1 MGGSVTKLA
10 IYAGTFDPFTF
21 GHIDIARRA
30 HRLFP
35 RLVIAI
41 TTNPEKSAL
50 FSLEERREII
60 RDASRE
66 MREVSVDAFDGLLVD
81 YVRRK
86 GAHVIIRGIRALSD
100 FEYEFQMA
108 LMNRKLSDEIE
119 TVFLMPHEKYSYLSS
134 RLVKEIAL
142 FGGDVSSFVTP
153 MAEKLLKERAILR
166 GTRGLGLE
174 R

>member
-1 MGGSVTKLA
+1 MTALA

-35 RLVIAI
+35 RLIIAV

-50 FSLEERREII
+50 FTLDERRQII
-60 RDASRE
+60 RDASRGI
-66 MREVSVDAFDGLLVD
+66 RGVSIDAFEGLLVD
-81 YVRRK
+81 YAHRK
-86 GAHVIIRGIRALSD
+86 GARVVIRGIRALSD

-142 FGGDVSSFVTP
+142 LGGDVSAFVTP
-153 MAEKLLKERAILR
+153 MVERMLKERAALHQRRIAR
-166 GTRGLGLE
+166 R
-174 R
+174 RR

>member
-1 MGGSVTKLA
+1 MTALA

-35 RLVIAI
+35 RLVIAVS
-41 TTNPEKSAL
+41 TNPEKSAL
-50 FSLEERREII
+50 FSLAERQRII
-60 RDASRE
+60 RDAVRG
-66 MREVSVDAFDGLLVD
+66 RRGVSIDSFDGLLVN
-81 YVRRK
+81 YMRRK
-86 GAHVIIRGIRALSD
+86 GARVVIRGLRALSD

-108 LMNRKLSDEIE
+108 LMNRKLNEEIE

-142 FGGDVSSFVTP
+142 LGGDVSQFVTP
-153 MAEKLLKERAILR
+153 MVERMLKERIA
-166 GTRGLGLE
+166 TR
-174 R
+174 

>member
-1 MGGSVTKLA
+1 MTATAV
-10 IYAGTFDPFTF
+10 YPGTFDPVTF

-35 RLVIAI
+35 RLVIAV

-50 FSLEERREII
+50 FSLDERRQII
-60 RDASRE
+60 RDATRG
-66 MREVSVDAFDGLLVD
+66 MRGVSIDSFDGLLVD

-86 GAHVIIRGIRALSD
+86 GARVVIRGIRALSD

-108 LMNRKLSDEIE
+108 LMNRKLCDEIE

-134 RLVKEIAL
+134 RLVREIAL
-142 FGGDVSSFVTP
+142 LGGDVSGFVTP
-153 MAEKLLKERAILR
+153 MVEKMLKERAALH
-166 GTRGLGLE
+166 GAAQRGL
-174 R
+174 RQ

>member
-1 MGGSVTKLA
+1 MTTPA

-35 RLVIAI
+35 RLIVAVS
-41 TTNPEKSAL
+41 TNPDKAAL
-50 FSLEERREII
+50 FSLAERQRII
-60 RDASRE
+60 RDAVKG
-66 MREVSVDAFDGLLVD
+66 MRGVSVESFDGLLVD
-81 YVRRK
+81 YMQRR
-86 GAHVIIRGIRALSD
+86 GARVVIRGLRALSD

-108 LMNRKLSDEIE
+108 LMNRKLNEEIE

-142 FGGDVSSFVTP
+142 LGGDVSQFVTP
-153 MAEKLLKERAILR
+153 MVEGMLKERTTTDQKRHRRR
-166 GTRGLGLE
+166 GR
-174 R
+174 

>member
-1 MGGSVTKLA
+1 MTTLA

-30 HRLFP
+30 YRLFP
-35 RLVIAI
+35 RLIIAV

-50 FSLEERREII
+50 FSLEERQQII
-60 RDASRE
+60 RDATRG
-66 MREVSVDAFDGLLVD
+66 MRGVSIDAFEGLLVD
-81 YVRRK
+81 YGRRK
-86 GAHVIIRGIRALSD
+86 GARVVIRGIRALSD

-142 FGGDVSSFVTP
+142 LGGDVSAFVTP
-153 MAEKLLKERAILR
+153 MVEKMLKKRAALHQRRIAGR
-166 GTRGLGLE
+166 R

>member
-1 MGGSVTKLA
+1 MTALA

-21 GHIDIARRA
+21 GHLDIARRA

-35 RLVIAI
+35 RLVIAV

-50 FSLEERREII
+50 FSLQERQQII
-60 RDASRE
+60 RDATRG
-66 MREVSVDAFDGLLVD
+66 MRGISIDSLDGLLVG

-86 GAHVIIRGIRALSD
+86 GADVVIRGIRALSD

-108 LMNRKLSDEIE
+108 LMNRKLSEEIE

-142 FGGDVSSFVTP
+142 LGGDVSAFVTP
-153 MAEKLLKERAILR
+153 MAQKMLKERAALKGAGGPR
-166 GTRGLGLE
+166 R
-174 R
+174 RS

>member
-1 MGGSVTKLA
+1 MTNLA
-10 IYAGTFDPFTF
+10 IYAGTFDPITF

-35 RLVIAI
+35 RLVIAV

-50 FSLEERREII
+50 FSLVERQKII
-60 RDASRE
+60 RDATRG
-66 MREVSVDAFDGLLVD
+66 MRGISIDSFDGLLVD

-86 GAHVIIRGIRALSD
+86 GAIVVIRGIRALSD

-108 LMNRKLSDEIE
+108 LMNRKLDDEIE

-134 RLVKEIAL
+134 RLVREIAL
-142 FGGDVSSFVTP
+142 LGGDVSAFVTP
-153 MAEKLLKERAILR
+153 MAEKMLKERAALLGR
-166 GTRGLGLE
+166 GSRGPGQ
-174 R
+174 

>member
-1 MGGSVTKLA
+1 VTTLA

-35 RLVIAI
+35 RLVIAV

-50 FSLEERREII
+50 FSLEERRRII
-60 RDASRE
+60 RDATRE
-66 MREVSVDAFDGLLVD
+66 MRGVSVDSFDGLLMD

-86 GAHVIIRGIRALSD
+86 GARVVIRGIRAMSD

-108 LMNRKLSDEIE
+108 LMNRKLCDEIE

-134 RLVKEIAL
+134 RLVREIAL
-142 FGGDVSSFVTP
+142 LGGDVSAFVTP
-153 MAEKLLKERAILR
+153 MVEKMLKARARPR
-166 GTRGLGLE
+166 GAANRGP

>member
-1 MGGSVTKLA
+1 MLA

-35 RLVIAI
+35 RLIIAV

-50 FSLEERREII
+50 FTLKERQQIV
-60 RDASRE
+60 RDATRG
-66 MREVSVDAFDGLLVD
+66 MRGVTIDSFDGLLVD

-86 GAHVIIRGIRALSD
+86 GARVVIRGIRALSD

-108 LMNRKLSDEIE
+108 LMNRKLCDEIE

-134 RLVKEIAL
+134 RLVREIAL
-142 FGGDVSSFVTP
+142 LGGDVSPFVTP
-153 MAEKLLKERAILR
+153 MVEKMLKEHATLR
-166 GTRGLGLE
+166 GAGHPGVR

>member
-1 MGGSVTKLA
+1 VTTLA
-10 IYAGTFDPFTF
+10 IYAGTFDPLTF
-21 GHIDIARRA
+21 GHFDIAKRA

-35 RLVIAI
+35 RLVIAV

-50 FSLEERREII
+50 FTLEERQRII
-60 RDASRE
+60 RDATRG
-66 MREVSVDAFDGLLVD
+66 MRGVSIDAFHGLLVD

-86 GAHVIIRGIRALSD
+86 GARVVIRGIRALSD

-134 RLVKEIAL
+134 RLVKEIAR
-142 FGGDVSSFVTP
+142 FGGDVSAFVSP
-153 MAEKLLKERAILR
+153 MVERMLKERAAQHGIAPEGKGR
-166 GTRGLGLE
+166 
-174 R
+174 

>member
-1 MGGSVTKLA
+1 MTTLA

-21 GHIDIARRA
+21 GHLDIAKRA

-35 RLVIAI
+35 RLVIAV

-50 FSLEERREII
+50 FSLQERQQII
-60 RDASRE
+60 RDATRG
-66 MREVSVDAFDGLLVD
+66 MRGISVDSLDGLLVG

-86 GAHVIIRGIRALSD
+86 GADVVIRGIRALSD

-108 LMNRKLSDEIE
+108 LMNRKLSEEIE

-142 FGGDVSSFVTP
+142 LGGDVSAFVTP
-153 MAEKLLKERAILR
+153 MAKKMLKERAAIKGAGGR
-166 GTRGLGLE
+166 R
-174 R
+174 RRS

>member
-1 MGGSVTKLA
+1 MTSLA

-21 GHIDIARRA
+21 GHLDIARRA

-35 RLVIAI
+35 RLVIAV
-41 TTNPEKSAL
+41 TTNPEKSAF
-50 FSLEERREII
+50 FSLQERQHVI
-60 RDASRE
+60 RNATRG
-66 MREVSVDAFDGLLVD
+66 MKGVSIDSFDGLLVE
-81 YVRRK
+81 YVGRK
-86 GAHVIIRGIRALSD
+86 GAVVVIRGIRALSD

-142 FGGDVSSFVTP
+142 LGGDVSPFVTP
-153 MAEKLLKERAILR
+153 LVGKMLKERAAR
-166 GTRGLGLE
+166 QGAGGTR
-174 R
+174 RRS

>member
-1 MGGSVTKLA
+1 MTSLA

-21 GHIDIARRA
+21 GHLDIARRA

-35 RLVIAI
+35 RLVIAV
-41 TTNPEKSAL
+41 TTNPEKSAF
-50 FSLEERREII
+50 FSLRERQQVI
-60 RDASRE
+60 RNATKE
-66 MREVSVDAFDGLLVD
+66 MKGVSIDSFDGLLVD

-86 GAHVIIRGIRALSD
+86 GAVVVIRGIRALSD

-142 FGGDVSSFVTP
+142 LGGDVSAFVTP
-153 MAEKLLKERAILR
+153 LVGKMLKERAALQGAR
-166 GTRGLGLE
+166 GTR
-174 R
+174 RRS

>member
-1 MGGSVTKLA
+1 MTTLA
-10 IYAGTFDPFTF
+10 IYAGTFDPVTF
-21 GHIDIARRA
+21 GHIDIAKRA

-35 RLVIAI
+35 RLVIAV

-50 FSLEERREII
+50 FTLEERQQTI
-60 RDASRE
+60 RDATRG
-66 MREVSVDAFDGLLVD
+66 MRGVSIDSFHGLLVD

-86 GAHVIIRGIRALSD
+86 GAQVVIRGLRALSD

-108 LMNRKLSDEIE
+108 LMNRKLSDEFE

-134 RLVKEIAL
+134 RLVKEIAHL
-142 FGGDVSSFVTP
+142 GGDVSAFVSP
-153 MAEKLLKERAILR
+153 MVQRMLKERVAQGR
-166 GTRGLGLE
+166 RRPGGRA

>member
-1 MGGSVTKLA
+1 MTALA

-21 GHIDIARRA
+21 GHLDIARRA

-35 RLVIAI
+35 PLVIAV

-50 FSLEERREII
+50 FSLQERQQII
-60 RDASRE
+60 RDATRG
-66 MREVSVDAFDGLLVD
+66 MRGVSVDSLDGLLVE

-86 GAHVIIRGIRALSD
+86 RADVVIRGIRALSD

-108 LMNRKLSDEIE
+108 LMNRKLSEEIE

-142 FGGDVSSFVTP
+142 LGGYFSAFVTP
-153 MAEKLLKERAILR
+153 ITNKMFKERAALKGAGGPR
-166 GTRGLGLE
+166 R
-174 R
+174 RS

>member
-1 MGGSVTKLA
+1 MVA
-10 IYAGTFDPFTF
+10 VYPGTFDPFTF

-35 RLVIAI
+35 RLVIAV

-50 FSLEERREII
+50 FSLEERRQII
-60 RDASRE
+60 RDTTRG
-66 MREVSVDAFDGLLVD
+66 MRGVSIDSFDGLLVD

-86 GAHVIIRGIRALSD
+86 GARVVIRGIRALSD

-108 LMNRKLSDEIE
+108 LMNRKLCDEIE

-134 RLVKEIAL
+134 RLVREIAL
-142 FGGDVSSFVTP
+142 LGGDVSGFVTP
-153 MAEKLLKERAILR
+153 MVEKMLKERAALH
-166 GTRGLGLE
+166 GAAQRGL
-174 R
+174 RQ